1 MLRAA
6 ATLLCIL
13 ALAACSSG
21 PTRSTVDPG
30 PFQGSARADKS
41 QVISTVRPGAYY
53 KDDGP
58 GDNPPD
64 LDKIA
69 DAQPR
74 AERMHRFANNP
85 YEVFGKAYV
94 PLRAS
99 DTFKQRGIG
108 SWYGRRFHGQ
118 STSSGDI
125 YDMYGM
131 TAAHPTLPIPSYV
144 RVTNLSNGRS
154 VVVRVNDRGPFHAG
168 RVVDLSFVAAYKLGY
183 AESGSALVE
192 VESIVVEAPVYAAA
206 PAEAPKPA
214 AEPQAARAPKPAPV
228 RRAAP
233 VRPAQPPS
241 SGPPAPM
248 QAQVPTSPSEDN
260 TQLPVTTDAKGVY
273 LQLGAF
279 SVRENAD
286 SFRGTIS
293 RELAWLTDTMQVIV
307 QGGLFRLHL
316 GPYRTQEDARQVAER
331 IRVDLNLKPIVLVR

>member
-6 ATLLCIL
+6 AMLSCLL
-13 ALAACSSG
+13 ALAACSSA
-21 PTRSTVDPG
+21 PTRVTQDPG
-30 PFQGSARADKS
+30 PFQARVESAP
-41 QVISTVRPGAYY
+41 VVTTVRPGAYY

-58 GDNPPD
+58 GENPPD

-85 YEVFGKAYV
+85 YEVFGKGYV
-94 PLRAS
+94 PMRNAEP
-99 DTFKQRGIG
+99 FRQRGIG

-118 STSSGDI
+118 STSSGEV

-192 VESIVVEAPVYAAA
+192 VESILVDAPPMLASA
-206 PAEAPKPA
+206 PPEAPKPA
-214 AEPQAARAPKPAPV
+214 AEPAPVQAVKPAPA

-233 VRPAQPPS
+233 SRAAPPPS
-241 SGPPAPM
+241 PPVLAQAPAP
-248 QAQVPTSPSEDN
+248 VPTPAPQDN
-260 TQLPVTTDAKGVY
+260 TQLPVTTDARGVY

-279 SVRENAD
+279 SVRENAE
-286 SFRGTIS
+286 SFRGTIT
-293 RELAWLTDTMQVIV
+293 RELAWLSDAMHVIL

-316 GPYRTQEDARQVAER
+316 GPYRTLEDARQVAER
-331 IRVDLNLKPIVLVR
+331 IRGDLNLKPIVLVR